1 MIDFIDFLGF
11 YFQKVLT
18 MNKRLNG
25 IVLVLVSISGFLF
38 SDTSTAQGPVKSNV
52 VGNPATWPAYA
63 PSRIYVF
70 PFYIDKQLADE
81 LAKDDSL
88 IPKGPVRKAVENRP
102 RVTDA
107 ITGYDRNM
115 PVGQSIAMQVAKNL
129 YDAGLPVV
137 YWNQPNIPEGAGWRI
152 TGQIVS
158 LDEGHK
164 LAQNAIGFGVG
175 NKKIALD
182 VAISDPQTAN
192 GQPFFLMD
200 TSDKGRRMPG
210 TAPVAAVA
218 GFNPVAVASKAV
230 ISRSGLKDSS
240 QQSRLASEISSE
252 ILTAM
257 KNHGSGRGR

>member
-1 MIDFIDFLGF
+1 MNLLLRFFRFGFLLFGF
-11 YFQKVLT
+11 YALAT
-18 MNKRLNG
+18 TANG
-25 IVLVLVSISGFLF
+25 
-38 SDTSTAQGPVKSNV
+38 QGPVKSNV
-52 VGNPATWPAYA
+52 VGNQAAWPAYA

-70 PFYIDKQLADE
+70 PFYIDRQLAED

-137 YWNQPNIPEGAGWRI
+137 YWNQPNIPDGAGWRL
-152 TGQIVS
+152 TGQIVN

-182 VAISDPQTAN
+182 VALSDPQTAN
-192 GQPFFLMD
+192 GQPFFLLD

-218 GFNPVAVASKAV
+218 GFNPVAVASKMV

-240 QQSRLASEISSE
+240 QQHRLASEISTE

-257 KNHGSGRGR
+257 KNHGQSKGK